1 MADEKAL
8 LKNISKKVDEISIN
22 MEKSKFTDYVNYLE
36 NPKRLLWT
44 NFLAGLSR
52 GFGIAVGVTI
62 LGAIVM
68 YLLEMIVG
76 WNLPVIGKFIS
87 EIVRIVEEDL
97 NKR

>member
-1 MADEKAL
+1 MAEEKTL
-8 LKNISKKVDEISIN
+8 LKNISKKVDEISFN
-22 MEKSKFTDYVNYLE
+22 MEKSKFADYVNYLE
-36 NPKRLLWT
+36 NPKKLLWT
-44 NFLAGLSR
+44 NFLAGVSR

-97 NKR
+97 NRR